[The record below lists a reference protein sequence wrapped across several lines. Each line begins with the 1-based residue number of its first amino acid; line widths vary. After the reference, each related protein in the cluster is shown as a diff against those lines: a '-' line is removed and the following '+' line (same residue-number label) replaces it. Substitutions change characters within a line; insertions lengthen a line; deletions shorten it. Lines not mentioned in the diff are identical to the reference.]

1 MVFLVHFGLFWKKR
15 GVSLLENHQEMASRY
30 HLRQFRDL
38 YVYDLQHIE
47 REIARLGGITKFQTL
62 KQTGDNFR
70 EISLSVQQERVFIG
84 PNSNHRATNRIK
96 CVHKEGGELGKSFKN

>member
-15 GVSLLENHQEMASRY
+15 GVSLLENHQEMASQY

-38 YVYDLQHIE
+38 YVYELQHIE

-62 KQTGDNFR
+62 KQKGGNLGRFPYLFNRRGYLLDQIR
-70 EISLSVQQERVFIG
+70 IIEPQIG
-84 PNSNHRATNRIK
+84 LNVYTR
-96 CVHKEGGELGKSFKN
+96 KEEN